1 MPRLS
6 IYLSL
11 LGASCGLPPAPLAL
25 FSFQE
30 TAAPYKSTV
39 GSAYALYDGNS
50 SAPIVSEV
58 VPGGG
63 VFGPRAVRFNPVDH
77 SNNSARL
84 FAPRAAAPLIT
95 SGISGPKARVTIMA
109 WVQMKQGAEA
119 FVAGAWDE
127 YGRVGG
133 RTGARQY
140 ALFTNLAVCH
150 NAPTFVG
157 GCAAHI
163 SPVGGPTPGY
173 NFSETAACDP
183 RPLPDEEWVCLA
195 GTYDDEAIRVYVN
208 GTFISNGERNPYPLL
223 GGIYDAEGSGGFGA
237 EFGVGLNRINA
248 TLDGAKD
255 GYRWANRFEGLIGG
269 IAVWN
274 VVLNDADIKTSCI
287 QRSF

>member
-1 MPRLS
+1 MPRLL
-6 IYLSL
+6 IILSL
-11 LGASCGLPPAPLAL
+11 VASCGGSPPAPLAL
-25 FSFQE
+25 FKFQE
-30 TAAPYKSTV
+30 TSAPYMSTV
-39 GSAYALYDGNS
+39 GNAYALVDGNS
-50 SAPIVSEV
+50 SAPIVTEV

-63 VFGPRAVRFNPVDH
+63 VFGPRAVRFNPVDN

-95 SGISGPKARVTIMA
+95 SGISGPTARVTIVA

-119 FVAGAWDE
+119 FIAGAWDE

-150 NAPTFVG
+150 SAPTYVAG
-157 GCAAHI
+157 AAAHI

-173 NFSETAACDP
+173 PYSETAACDP
-183 RPLPDEEWVCLA
+183 RPLPDEAWVCLA

-248 TLDGAKD
+248 TADGAKD

-269 IAVWN
+269 IAVYN
-274 VVLNDADIKTSCI
+274 VTLNDADVAAACNL
-287 QRSF
+287 RS